1 VKLTKQKQSLGWQS
15 KSGRVVGRIISLN
28 QVPDLANIGFSKD
41 IIEGGTTMLK
51 QDISMLIT
59 TFSFNNNKEVVEGY
73 NENSSWL
80 NFVTV

>member
-1 VKLTKQKQSLGWQS
+1 MKLTKQKQSLGWQS